1 MPNIS
6 GLTVLLSELRLYFL
20 DVDGNRLELSTEQL
34 QLPLQ
39 FQRAC
44 MEQVN
49 FMPPTLKPADWQQIV
64 NDLLRNASHIEV
76 PEELTVAGQF
86 KELLQMFCTSRIRAM
101 SPEELELGKPWT
113 ENDKTYF
120 KIKGLQEFL
129 YNRNFNKLTRPQIQ
143 ERLKELNE
151 GDECHTVYRYKDD
164 AGKWHSIRVWSV
176 PEFKEQEVV
185 LPEGETYEAPF

>member
-1 MPNIS
+1 
-6 GLTVLLSELRLYFL
+6 
-20 DVDGNRLELSTEQL
+20 
-34 QLPLQ
+34 
-39 FQRAC
+39 
-44 MEQVN
+44 
-49 FMPPTLKPADWQQIV
+49 
-64 NDLLRNASHIEV
+64 
-76 PEELTVAGQF
+76 
-86 KELLQMFCTSRIRAM
+86 M

-113 ENDKTYF
+113 ENGKTYF

-151 GDECHTVYRYKDD
+151 GEECHGKYQYKDENN
-164 AGKWHSIRVWSV
+164 KWQQIRVWWV